1 MESHTARALFATQLL
16 LENIHELPVPQYL
29 LDNIDRILAVTSDN
43 QPYNEA
49 FSRTIIDQI
58 IISTLY
64 DENLT
69 QDTQKQSSLHTS
81 DPTILELQYEA
92 QLQRQVTFRGE
103 QRLLSGFADYTIWY
117 DSENDTKFATNLIM
131 IEAKKVGATESCL
144 GQLTAYMGIVH
155 ACRKEEVKQNCNV
168 YGASSDGLKFRFC
181 SIDNN
186 GNWSQSRL
194 LEWAMGDQSKIY
206 SLFRSFIKV
215 AALSSPSTSP
225 SKNPRQ
231 RESVLVSFGSPK
243 RNRKFGYALSSLE
256 LMEVDDET
264 EMVKT

>member
-1 MESHTARALFATQLL
+1 MTEVTNVSWA
-16 LENIHELPVPQYL
+16 EINELPVPQYL
-29 LDNIDRILAVTSDN
+29 LDNIARILAVTSDN

-58 IISTLY
+58 IISALY

-69 QDTQKQSSLHTS
+69 QDTQKQSSLHTG

-117 DSENDTKFATNLIM
+117 DSEKNTKFATNLII
-131 IEAKKVGATESCL
+131 IEAKKVGATDSCL

-155 ACRKEEVKQNCNV
+155 ACRKEEGKQNCNV
-168 YGASSDGLKFRFC
+168 YGASSDGKTFRFC
-181 SIDNN
+181 RIDNN
-186 GNWSQSRL
+186 GNWNQSRL

-206 SLFRSFIKV
+206 SAFRSLIKV

-225 SKNPRQ
+225 IKNPGQ

-243 RNRKFGYALSSLE
+243 SNRKFAYALSSLE
-256 LMEVDDET
+256 LMEEDSET
-264 EMVKT
+264 EIIDI

>member
-1 MESHTARALFATQLL
+1 MLQVTNVSWAD
-16 LENIHELPVPQYL
+16 IDELPVPQYL
-29 LDNIDRILAVTSDN
+29 LDNIHRILAVTSDN

-69 QDTQKQSSLHTS
+69 QDTQKQSSSHTS

-92 QLQRQVTFRGE
+92 QLQRQLTFRGE
-103 QRLLSGFADYTIWY
+103 QRLLSGFADYTLWY
-117 DSENDTKFATNLIM
+117 DSEKNTKFATNLII
-131 IEAKKVGATESCL
+131 IEAKKVGSTDSCL
-144 GQLTAYMGIVH
+144 GQLTAYMGIVP
-155 ACRKEEVKQNCNV
+155 ACRKEEGKQNCNV
-168 YGASSDGLKFRFC
+168 YGATSDGFTFRFC
-181 SIDNN
+181 RIDNN

-194 LEWAMGDQSKIY
+194 LEWSMGDQSKIY
-206 SLFRSFIKV
+206 SVFRSLIKV
-215 AALSSPSTSP
+215 AALSSPSTFP
-225 SKNPRQ
+225 IKNPRQ

-243 RNRKFGYALSSLE
+243 SNRKFDYALSSLE

-264 EMVKT
+264 EMVKI